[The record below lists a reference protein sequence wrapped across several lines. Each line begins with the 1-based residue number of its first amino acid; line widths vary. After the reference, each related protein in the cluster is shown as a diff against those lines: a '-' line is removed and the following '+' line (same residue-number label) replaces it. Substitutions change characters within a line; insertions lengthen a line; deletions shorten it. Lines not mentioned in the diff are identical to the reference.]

1 MRFDLRKSPVDGKV
15 RRWDVK
21 MASDV
26 EGLGATAYAL
36 DAAPG
41 EDPRRVQP
49 GWYDYPV
56 QVCTGVFDNKKA
68 ALRAAG
74 IKVK

>member
-1 MRFDLRKSPVDGKV
+1 MTMRFDLRKSPVDGKV
-15 RRWDVK
+15 RRWDTK
-21 MASDV
+21 MASQV
-26 EGLGATAYAL
+26 EGLGLVENANTGEL
-36 DAAPG
+36 D
-41 EDPRRVQP
+41 
-49 GWYDYPV
+49 YDYPV